1 MPMTI
6 HERMMAVY
14 RKQLPDQIPLA
25 IYNTYLPR
33 GSCERMLREMGL
45 GIIDHYPL
53 ISFLAP
59 PWHTHPGFISEVK
72 GADLSI
78 SFSWEE
84 GQRVEIRTYKT
95 PVGTIS
101 QRIKKDPAYGSD
113 WRSKHYITSL
123 QDYKTVQYLIEH
135 TQFKRNEGSI
145 RSKIK
150 DLGRDGVVWGR
161 MDRSPYQKLLI
172 ELAGP
177 ERFLV
182 DLQTNPEPV
191 TELLEVMQNRMD
203 DAFELILD
211 SQVEVVWQ
219 PDNITADMTPP
230 AMFQKYCVP
239 FYEKRAKQLKDLNKP
254 YIIHMDGRLKSLKD
268 LIAACPFDVV
278 ESFSFAEVGGDLPLP
293 EARSAWPGKVIL
305 PNFPS
310 SLCNQSDEKIVS
322 FLNKMLDEVGTGAPF
337 MLQISEDVPL
347 DQWQRVFTI
356 LCRFF
361 QERGKI
367 A

>member
-1 MPMTI
+1 
-6 HERMMAVY
+6 
-14 RKQLPDQIPLA
+14 
-25 IYNTYLPR
+25 
-33 GSCERMLREMGL
+33 
-45 GIIDHYPL
+45 
-53 ISFLAP
+53 
-59 PWHTHPGFISEVK
+59 
-72 GADLSI
+72 
-78 SFSWEE
+78 
-84 GQRVEIRTYKT
+84 
-95 PVGTIS
+95 
-101 QRIKKDPAYGSD
+101 
-113 WRSKHYITSL
+113 
-123 QDYKTVQYLIEH
+123 
-135 TQFKRNEGSI
+135 
-145 RSKIK
+145 
-150 DLGRDGVVWGR
+150 
-161 MDRSPYQKLLI
+161 
-172 ELAGP
+172 
-177 ERFLV
+177 
-182 DLQTNPEPV
+182 
-191 TELLEVMQNRMD
+191 
-203 DAFELILD
+203 
-211 SQVEVVWQ
+211 VVWQ

-361 QERGKI
+361 QELGKI